1 MIDALM
7 GAVIMVVATTGMV
20 LAVQL
25 SDQLVRDA
33 DRYPLNADELAQL
46 RSARFGDEEIRLLQN
61 DLNSLAQP

>member
-33 DRYPLNADELAQL
+33 DRYPLNAGELAQL
-46 RSARFGDEEIRLLQN
+46 RSVRFEDEEIRSLQN

>member
-1 MIDALM
+1 MIDALI

-46 RSARFGDEEIRLLQN
+46 RSVRFGDEEIRSLQN

>member
-46 RSARFGDEEIRLLQN
+46 RSVRFGDEEIRSLQN